1 MGKCA
6 NETRLAHPMFF
17 TLAVIVGLAPPPH
30 CLRYDNS
37 FYYLILHLL

>member
-6 NETRLAHPMFF
+6 NETRLAHPIFF
-17 TLAVIVGLAPPPH
+17 TLAVIVGLAPPH